1 MIRGL
6 GTRLCNL
13 RESRDL
19 SQRDVARVLDVTPGL
34 ISNYETGER
43 TPSVENL
50 VALATFFRCTTD
62 YLLGLDDKK
71 SDVRIDVGFLNDDQ
85 IERLTF
91 FLESLY

>member
-50 VALATFFRCTTD
+50 V
-62 YLLGLDDKK
+62 
-71 SDVRIDVGFLNDDQ
+71 
-85 IERLTF
+85 RL
-91 FLESLY
+91 